1 MKYNPLGR
9 TEITVSEICLGTMTW
24 GSQNTEAEGHEQM
37 DYAVEQ
43 GVNFFDTAELYP
55 VTPLRAET
63 YGDTERIIGSWFAK
77 RQKRDDIILATKVAG
92 PGRPYIEKGAGY
104 SPGKIKRACEKSL
117 QRLKTDYIDLYQ
129 IHWPNRAHYH
139 FRHLWNFAPERED
152 GQKAQDDIQMI
163 LEALAELIKEGKIR
177 HVGLSNETAWGSA
190 QYVKLAEASGLPRP
204 VSIQNEYSLLNRL
217 FDLDLA
223 EVSVREDVGLL
234 AFSPLAA
241 GILSG
246 KYADGAV
253 PEGSRM
259 TLNPDMNGRYT
270 TYSKQAIDA
279 YLDIAARHGLVPS
292 QMAIAYCLQRA
303 FMTSAIIGAT
313 SMPQLKENIGAKDVS
328 LSEEV
333 LTDIAGI
340 YRQWPMPI

>member
-9 TEITVSEICLGTMTW
+9 TEITVSDICLGTMTW

>member
-1 MKYNPLGR
+1 MELRILGKSD
-9 TEITVSEICLGTMTW
+9 IHISPIIMGTWQAGKDMWT
-24 GSQNTEAEGHEQM
+24 GI
-37 DYAVEQ
+37 D
-43 GVNFFDTAELYP
+43 D
-55 VTPLRAET
+55 AET
-63 YGDTERIIGSWFAK
+63 AKGIRAAFEAGITTFDSAEAYGKGHSERILGEALK
-77 RQKRDDIILATKVAG
+77 DVRDQAVYATKVAG
-92 PGRPYIEKGAGY
+92 PGRPYIEEGAGY

-117 QRLKTDYIDLYQ
+117 QRLQTDYIDLYQ